1 MAILFIILAIA
12 YLAVAWQKPVWA
24 LLGLITLLP
33 SYLFRANLGGLP
45 LTFLEV
51 MILISGAL
59 WFFRNFL
66 PQWPGIIKN
75 HAQRRPYPY
84 SIEIILLL
92 IISLA
97 ACTLSGFSLQ
107 SLGIWKAY
115 FFEPIL
121 LYILIY
127 NYFPAKEDRVK
138 ILWALLISA
147 GAVSL
152 FAIFQKIT
160 GLFIANPFWA
170 AESTRRSIS
179 FFGYPNAVGL
189 YLAPLILIF
198 SGWLWSLDWKNR
210 GRQMTEKIIIAVVIF
225 CSVLAIYFARSEGA
239 LIGLVAGGLVLAL
252 AGGQRARLGLAMLV
266 LLAFAGLAVSPPTRS
281 YLIEKFTLHDLSG
294 EIRQQ
299 QWKETFKMLAVNN
312 RLITGAGLDNY
323 SLAIKPFH
331 QEGIFYNSDQIA
343 NFDAVVWASST
354 LRTKYWQP
362 VEIYMYPHNIFLN
375 FWSELGIFGLLLFA
389 WLIGKHLFICWKL
402 NRQLSLNKTGE
413 PASGPDD
420 KYFIS
425 SLAAAMI
432 VILVHGLV
440 DVPYFKNDLSALFWI
455 LIALGGLANLN
466 QRRESGQSRASDF

>member
-1 MAILFIILAIA
+1 MTILFIILAIV
-12 YLAVAWQKPVWA
+12 YLAVAWQKPAWA
-24 LLGLITLLP
+24 LLGLIALLP

-51 MILISGAL
+51 MILISFAVWL
-59 WFFRNFL
+59 LKNFL
-66 PQWPGIIKN
+66 PDWKN
-75 HAQRRPYPY
+75 IFKNRAQRIPYPY
-84 SIEIILLL
+84 AIEIILLL
-92 IISLA
+92 VISLA
-97 ACTLSGFSLQ
+97 AVAVAGFGRS

-127 NYFPAKEDRVK
+127 NYFPAKENRIK

-152 FAIFQKIT
+152 FAIFQKMT
-160 GLFIANPFWA
+160 GLFITNPFWA
-170 AESTRRSIS
+170 AAATRRSVS

-210 GRQMTEKIIIAVVIF
+210 GRQMTEKIIIAVVIS

-239 LIGLVAGGLVLAL
+239 LIGLVVGGLVLAL
-252 AGGQRARLGLAMLV
+252 AGGQRAHLGLAILV

-299 QWKETFKMLAVNN
+299 QWKETFKMLETNN

-343 NFDAVVWASST
+343 NFDAVVWASPT

-375 FWSELGIFGLLLFA
+375 FWSELGIFGLLIFT

-402 NRQLSLNKTGE
+402 SRQLSLNKIGE
-413 PASGPDD
+413 PASGTND

-425 SLAAAMI
+425 SLAAAMV

-440 DVPYFKNDLSALFWI
+440 DVPYFKNDLAAMFWI

-466 QRRESGQSRASDF
+466 QRQELGQNKASDF